1 MKQSHQHTIDF
12 LFPIAL
18 FFVFSATALI
28 VLLFAANIYQGIVS
42 SSATQFEQ
50 TTCLSYVTNKIRQN
64 DEGGTE
70 HIYLDTFDGYDA
82 LAIEQ
87 TYADA
92 SFVTYIYEA
101 EGELKEIF
109 LQEGVEASANSGTT
123 IMEVTDF
130 NMKEIDDGLLKFSC
144 ISTDGIENSV
154 IVNIHSETD

>member
-1 MKQSHQHTIDF
+1 MK
-12 LFPIAL
+12 
-18 FFVFSATALI
+18 
-28 VLLFAANIYQGIVS
+28 
-42 SSATQFEQ
+42 
-50 TTCLSYVTNKIRQN
+50 
-64 DEGGTE
+64 

-109 LQEGVEASANSGTT
+109 LQEGVEASANSGTAIT
-123 IMEVTDF
+123 EVTDF